1 MAEANDELQLTPE
14 ELQARIDSEADKRT
28 SKALETAKAKWEADQ
43 AKALENAKAEGQRL
57 AKLSSDEKQKE
68 EVDQRIANIE
78 KREKELNLRE
88 LKSAT
93 VSMLNDNGLSTDLAD
108 SLVALGDA
116 DKIKLAADTLK
127 KSLDETVNQRVNESL
142 RDDPPA
148 NTSSNLDA
156 ENDPFKQ
163 IMRKYDK

>member
-116 DKIKLAADTLK
+116 DKIKSAADTLK

-163 IMRKYDK
+163 IMSKYDK

>member
-1 MAEANDELQLTPE
+1 
-14 ELQARIDSEADKRT
+14 
-28 SKALETAKAKWEADQ
+28 
-43 AKALENAKAEGQRL
+43 
-57 AKLSSDEKQKE
+57 
-68 EVDQRIANIE
+68 
-78 KREKELNLRE
+78 
-88 LKSAT
+88 
-93 VSMLNDNGLSTDLAD
+93 MLNDNGLSVDLAD

-116 DKIKLAADTLK
+116 DKIKSAADTLK

-163 IMRKYDK
+163 IMSKYDK

>member
-1 MAEANDELQLTPE
+1 MAEANNELQLTPE

-93 VSMLNDNGLSTDLAD
+93 VSMLNDNGLSADLAD

-116 DKIKLAADTLK
+116 DKIKSAADTLK

-163 IMRKYDK
+163 IMSKYDK

>member
-28 SKALETAKAKWEADQ
+28 SKALETAKTKWEAEQ
-43 AKALENAKAEGQRL
+43 AKALEDAKAEGQRL
-57 AKLSSDEKQKE
+57 AKMTSDEKQDE
-68 EVDQRIANIE
+68 EMKQRIANIE
-78 KREKELNLRE
+78 KREKELNVRE

-93 VSMLNDNGLSTDLAD
+93 VSMLNDNGLPANLAD

-116 DKIKLAADTLK
+116 DKIKSAADTLK

-148 NTSSNLDA
+148 NTSSNLDT
-156 ENDPFKQ
+156 ESDPFKQ
-163 IMRKYDK
+163 IMSKYDK

>member
-93 VSMLNDNGLSTDLAD
+93 ISMLNDNGLSTDLAD

-163 IMRKYDK
+163 IMSKYDK